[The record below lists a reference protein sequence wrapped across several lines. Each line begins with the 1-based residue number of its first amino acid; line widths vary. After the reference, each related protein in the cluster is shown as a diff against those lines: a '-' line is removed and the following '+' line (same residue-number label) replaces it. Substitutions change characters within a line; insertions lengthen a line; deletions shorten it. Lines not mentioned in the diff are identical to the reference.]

1 MCSLAGCLWPAY
13 RWLGREHGRTIPLTD
28 VGRRISGPMKLTK
41 GAKSEMGPNSDVSAA
56 LSYPPE
62 MVTVH

>member
-1 MCSLAGCLWPAY
+1 LHPLESAALS
-13 RWLGREHGRTIPLTD
+13 RRTPKTD